1 MSQWGWETW
10 DAIRRADNRR
20 TQAFGAAVDA
30 MCAEADLGA
39 GLSVYNQMMMVATKR
54 WQDECTNAIALSE
67 DEPF

>member
-1 MSQWGWETW
+1 
-10 DAIRRADNRR
+10 
-20 TQAFGAAVDA
+20 